1 MLNIWIKRAP
11 IARMLSVGSL
21 GVAVALATGAVLPN
35 ASRAD
40 VLQLAQA
47 ASLEPQTISV
57 MGQGQ
62 ASAPAD
68 SAAIVFSY
76 ISNSYPEYSEETG
89 AIVKPA
95 ALLEPDD
102 LQSVVDAITAEGIA
116 FDIDF
121 SQATYDYQYL
131 QMVVKLEQPTRDR
144 VDKLKEVAA
153 KAALADGQF
162 SSSPVGVIY
171 STSRCE
177 SLERE
182 ARRAAILDARESAAE
197 LAEASGLGLGDLTA
211 IAGGLDFAFYGPN
224 EIGCVSD
231 VEDVLNYGAQYGFGE
246 YSTRNSEVTVSFG
259 VYATYEVEE

>member
-1 MLNIWIKRAP
+1 M
-11 IARMLSVGSL
+11 
-21 GVAVALATGAVLPN
+21 ALATDAVLPK

-40 VLQLAQA
+40 VIQLAQA

-89 AIVKPA
+89 EIVKPA
-95 ALLEPDD
+95 ELLDSDD

-116 FDIDF
+116 YDIDF

-131 QMVVKLEQPTRDR
+131 QMVVKLEQPTSDR

-171 STSRCE
+171 STSSCE

-182 ARRAAILDARESAAE
+182 ARRAAIVDAKESAAE
-197 LAEASGLGLGDLTA
+197 LAEASGLVLGDLTA
-211 IAGGLDFAFYGPN
+211 IAGGMDFNYYGPN
-224 EIGCVSD
+224 EVGCVTD
-231 VEDVLNYGAQYGFGE
+231 VNEILGYDNQYSFADY
-246 YSTRNSEVTVSFG
+246 YSGTRSSEVTVNFS
-259 VYATYEVEE
+259 VYATYRVEE